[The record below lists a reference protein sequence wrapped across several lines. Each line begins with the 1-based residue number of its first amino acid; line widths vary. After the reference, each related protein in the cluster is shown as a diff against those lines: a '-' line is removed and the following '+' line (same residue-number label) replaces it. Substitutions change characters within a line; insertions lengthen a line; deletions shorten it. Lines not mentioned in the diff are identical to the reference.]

1 MHMLNSVLY
10 VVNFLLLVCIGIIR
24 EDPVLYTVCTI
35 LFVPFYF
42 ITPAHLKRAFIQTLV
57 VLTIAVFTG
66 ITQPTLMTIWTVM
79 STAII
84 HGGGGCLR
92 TLSTGYYIVAYTLYG
107 PPTLP
112 LVM

>member
-1 MHMLNSVLY
+1 V
-10 VVNFLLLVCIGIIR
+10 FIGIFLR
-24 EDPVLYTVCTI
+24 DPVLYTISII
-35 LFVPFYF
+35 LFIPYYF
-42 ITPAHLKRAFIQTLV
+42 IIPAHLKRTFIQTLV
-57 VLTIAVFTG
+57 ITTIAV
-66 ITQPTLMTIWTVM
+66 ITVITRPTLMTIWTVM
-79 STAII
+79 STVII